1 MNHLIRYYNQNR
13 KKIWRIAIIIASSFL
28 LLQLINYFYKVNHE
42 KIVATNHINNTT
54 VANNSSS
61 TSVTTNKS
69 VVDGKSI
76 STRKLQ
82 SATTVIDD
90 FISYCNR
97 KELQKAYDLL
107 TEECKAQMFN
117 TLSSFEQSYYQDV
130 FNGENRTCS
139 IENWIDNTYKVKFV
153 EDMITTGKTNQ
164 GKAKQD
170 YITVKKVE
178 DDYKININNY
188 IGHTEINQTT
198 THDNISMEVISR
210 NTYKDYEEYTIKVTN
225 NTGNTI
231 LLDKRFDSKTLAIQ
245 DKKEVRYS
253 SYSHELTEPMLI
265 VPEGQTKE
273 ITIKFYSAY
282 ISTKKI
288 EYIVFSDLTIY
299 GNEGQINKKIEFKA
313 RV

>member
-153 EDMITTGKTNQ
+153 EDMITTGKTKQ

-170 YITVKKVE
+170 YITVKIDE
-178 DDYKININNY
+178 DD
-188 IGHTEINQTT
+188 
-198 THDNISMEVISR
+198 
-210 NTYKDYEEYTIKVTN
+210 
-225 NTGNTI
+225 
-231 LLDKRFDSKTLAIQ
+231 
-245 DKKEVRYS
+245 
-253 SYSHELTEPMLI
+253 
-265 VPEGQTKE
+265 
-273 ITIKFYSAY
+273 
-282 ISTKKI
+282 
-288 EYIVFSDLTIY
+288 
-299 GNEGQINKKIEFKA
+299 
-313 RV
+313 